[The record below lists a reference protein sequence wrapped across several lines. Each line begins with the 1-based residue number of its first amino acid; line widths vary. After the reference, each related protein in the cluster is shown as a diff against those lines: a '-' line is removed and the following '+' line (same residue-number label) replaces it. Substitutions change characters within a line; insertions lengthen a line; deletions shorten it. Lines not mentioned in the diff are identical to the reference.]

1 MTNNDRL
8 FQQIM
13 RARNRVYQVSGPT
26 PLEQH
31 PLPGGGTLLLK
42 REDLSPIHAY
52 KWRGAYNMMASQPEE
67 LLREGVVTAS
77 AGNHAQGVALAAAR
91 LGCKARI
98 FMPLS
103 VPEMKAREVA
113 RLGGDC
119 VEIVIT
125 GDTYDDASKAAHASA
140 EKKGQLF
147 VPAYDDLSVMAG
159 QGTVGDEILMNAVKP
174 DVVFLQ
180 IGGGGLAASVA
191 CVLKNYSPDIR
202 VIGVEGEDQACMAAA
217 VRNGAPVTLPYV
229 DVFCDGTAVKRAGEL
244 TFPYCRDLIDAFM
257 TVSNDDVCAA
267 VQRLWELAR
276 TMAEPSGAMGM
287 AGFMKRQA
295 EFEGKNVAVIISGAN
310 MDFSRLSWVANRAG
324 IGLASK
330 QFFEIELPER
340 AGSMLEML
348 SRIQDLKLN
357 IEDFIYGKEHP
368 AAAYPVL
375 GFAGKAEQFEALQKR
390 LSESGYVFRNVSNRE
405 DVAFRVINY
414 QPELVKDPFL
424 AVIEFAQRPGALLE
438 FMTHAAR
445 WCNICY
451 FNYANRGELVG
462 RALMGFEFDSPEK
475 RASFLEYLNADGP
488 HYRSVSLDALS
499 KVESL

>member
-52 KWRGAYNMMASQPEE
+52 KWRGAYNMMASQPED

-77 AGNHAQGVALAAAR
+77 AGNHAQGVALAASR
-91 LGCKARI
+91 LKCRAQI
-98 FMPLS
+98 FMPSS
-103 VPEMKAREVA
+103 VPRMKAREVA
-113 RLGGDC
+113 RLGGDY

-125 GDTYDDASKAAHASA
+125 GDTYNDACNAAHAAA
-140 EKKGQLF
+140 ERYGRLYI
-147 VPAYDDLSVMAG
+147 PAYDDLSVMAG
-159 QGTVGDEILMNAVKP
+159 QGTVGDEILMHAIKP

-202 VIGVEGEDQACMAAA
+202 VIGVEGEEQACMAAA
-217 VRNGAPVTLPYV
+217 VRHGAPVTLPYV

-244 TFPYCRDLIDAFM
+244 TFPYCRDLIDEFM

-287 AGFMKRQA
+287 AGFMRRQE
-295 EFEGKNVAVIISGAN
+295 EFRGKNVAVIVSGAN
-310 MDFSRLSWVANRAG
+310 MDFARLSWVAGRAG

-330 QFFEIELPER
+330 QYFEIELPER
-340 AGSMLEML
+340 AGSMLKL
-348 SRIQDLKLN
+348 LTDIQEAGLN
-357 IEDFIYGKEHP
+357 IEDFLYGKEHP
-368 AAAYPVL
+368 TAAYPVL
-375 GFAGKAEQFEALQKR
+375 GFAGTPDQFAALQTR
-390 LSESGYVFRNVSNRE
+390 LTAGGYVFRNVSSRE

-414 QPELVKDPFL
+414 QPDMVKDPFL
-424 AVIEFAQRPGALLE
+424 AVIEFAQRPGALQE
-438 FMTHAAR
+438 FMTHAAK
-445 WCNICY
+445 WSNICY

-462 RALMGFEFDSPEK
+462 RALMGFEFVEPQK
-475 RASFLEYLNADGP
+475 RAAFLAYLESEGP
-488 HYRSVSLDALS
+488 HYQAVALDALS
-499 KVESL
+499 KGNTV